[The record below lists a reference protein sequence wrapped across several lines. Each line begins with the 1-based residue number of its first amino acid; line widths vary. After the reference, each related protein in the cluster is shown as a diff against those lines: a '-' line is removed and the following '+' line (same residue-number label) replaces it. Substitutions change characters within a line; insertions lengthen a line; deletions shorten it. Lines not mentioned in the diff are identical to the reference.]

1 MAEPFTHDR
10 AFAELEL
17 VGVGAAS
24 PDVMAGV
31 LAHVADC
38 AECRA
43 ELDELTVLFAALSTL
58 VPPYELNRGRAAGI
72 RSRLMA
78 RADADLE
85 AAAKRRV
92 DAAAKKKE
100 SGAVAPMGALPG
112 WERMVRVPERPTG
125 EAALRPTPR
134 AGPQHRSPDP
144 DTARSRL
151 LLPLGAIIATLALL
165 GVGAAAVMLWPDGG
179 EEPVRASTQLAEL
192 EGRIDSLEGVVAE
205 VRRDSEAL
213 AAREVAIVDLV
224 SYASGGRPLA
234 RVFWNTIDG
243 QLSLHVYELRPPRA
257 DHIHQLWAQTTQG
270 RVSAGTFLPTAEGIA
285 RMDTSFVAPVASVR
299 SLFITEEPGE
309 GSRQPTGRTLAAGSL

>member
-1 MAEPFTHDR
+1 VAEPFTHDR

-17 VGVGAAS
+17 VAVGAAS

-31 LAHVADC
+31 LAHAAEC

-43 ELDELTVLFAALSTL
+43 ELDELTVLFAALTTL

-78 RADADLE
+78 RADADME

-100 SGAVAPMGALPG
+100 SSAMAPMGALPG

-125 EAALRPTPR
+125 EVAARPTPR
-134 AGPQHRSPDP
+134 AGPQHKSPDAGA
-144 DTARSRL
+144 ARSRL

-165 GVGAAAVMLWPDGG
+165 GVAAAAFMLWPDGD
-179 EEPVRASTQLAEL
+179 EEPVSASTQVAEL
-192 EGRIDSLEGVVAE
+192 EARVDSLEVVIAA
-205 VRRDSEAL
+205 VRGDSEAL
-213 AAREVAIVDLV
+213 VAPEVAIVDLV

-243 QLSLHVYELRPPRA
+243 RLALHVYELRPPRV

-270 RVSAGTFLPTAEGIA
+270 RISAGTFLPTAEGIA
-285 RMDTSFVAPVASVR
+285 RMDTSFVLPVASVR
-299 SLFITEEPGE
+299 SMFITEEPGN